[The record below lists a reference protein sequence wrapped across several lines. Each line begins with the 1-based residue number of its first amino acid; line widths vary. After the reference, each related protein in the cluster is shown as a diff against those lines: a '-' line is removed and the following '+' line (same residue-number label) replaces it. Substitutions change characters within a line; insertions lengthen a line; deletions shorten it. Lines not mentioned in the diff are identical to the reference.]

1 MTETKHIAVVTA
13 AGERR
18 DGRATGPEHPEHP
31 EDSAAGGP
39 AARSPEVVKTT
50 ATRCEVRAQGTAA
63 QPIRP
68 RSTVLA
74 VPVTAG
80 ATAV

>member
-1 MTETKHIAVVTA
+1 MTETNHITVVTA

-18 DGRATGPEHPEHP
+18 DGRATGRALPGRGEDHGHP
-31 EDSAAGGP
+31 ARGAGAGHG
-39 AARSPEVVKTT
+39 
-50 ATRCEVRAQGTAA
+50 RA
-63 QPIRP
+63 PIRP
-68 RSTVLA
+68 RSMVLA